1 VIQTKLIACTRKKAG
16 LMALLLFLCGCAPKY
31 SQIIP
36 DSYVISGRNYTYA
49 VYNNEHRLM
58 THPLNDLL
66 AQAEKRKSA
75 LAGDKKISDIYV
87 ISHGWNYT
95 ATESV
100 ALYHNFIELVN
111 DCVQKKVQSIPSVD
125 TEGCSA
131 INADFRPYFIFV
143 TWASTTRP
151 SADLASAVLPFQL
164 DEILKPLTF
173 MVDNGPL
180 HLLTAWKQSLN
191 AAANAL
197 GVRYPDHYLYTE
209 WTGDYGTESPY
220 FSDKSLGRDLPLSSL
235 LYELIR
241 CRYPELDKSPSDIQG
256 RKESNRDCAKMTQY
270 DLDKAN
276 IHLVGHSYGAKL
288 VALAGMEALRR
299 WTLEQHL
306 GLPRTVD
313 QEDREAKE
321 DFFNKYREQYGH
333 GRHIRFNPVIF
344 DVAGPHSPNEVK
356 AARVSDD
363 VYSELD
369 KLKANRQSQGRN
381 QGGFTLPISSL
392 IMVNPAMHAG
402 EFWYPTNFI
411 GVAPASILKLIP
423 RKAIV
428 YSKYDYVNGA
438 LFNVREIVLDTQEAQ
453 FDHVMLSDLTAD
465 SQNPVFDLLVGAY
478 NGPVS
483 LAYSVIN
490 GTLLYVSTTA
500 LNLLPDLW
508 HHIKT
513 NEFWGGFP
521 KPNESD
527 WPAKIATGS
536 LNALDY
542 FAPIIPPGYARNED
556 QQGLFRLSRPAL
568 GKSGLK
574 RVADG
579 RWVGLN
585 LWGLEGFYEK
595 SPDVDDHLFCR
606 LGEQVQRETQAV
618 ETFTPEDDARR
629 QQIYSY
635 DASQVYN
642 EKWSPLGAH
651 GDVRSRDKVLCRAS
665 KEWQKALNEAV
676 KTIDRQEGTMLD
688 DILSSLVVRGASPTM
703 LDGQRATLLSLGV
716 DTESFKPTIT
726 QDALHNYFAPWRAK
740 LEAEI
745 AAVLS
750 KQNLG
755 KTGQIVIKDFA
766 LPQEKR
772 WHGFNFIYNFTQT
785 NIDRLADRLRDVTI
799 EGL

>member
-1 VIQTKLIACTRKKAG
+1 MQKKQIACARKKVG
-16 LMALLLFLCGCAPKY
+16 LIVLLLFLCGCAPKY
-31 SQIIP
+31 SQILP
-36 DSYVISGRNYTYA
+36 GSYVISGRNYTYA
-49 VYNNEHRLM
+49 VYNTAHRLM
-58 THPLNDLL
+58 THPLDDLL
-66 AQAEKRKSA
+66 AQAEKRK

-125 TEGCSA
+125 PEGCSA

-191 AAANAL
+191 AASNAL
-197 GVRYPDHYLYTE
+197 GGRYPDRYLYTE
-209 WTGDYGTESPY
+209 WAGDYGTESPY
-220 FSDKSLGRDLPLSSL
+220 FGDRSLGRDLPLSSL

-241 CRYPELDKSPSDIQG
+241 CRYWELDKSPSDTQG
-256 RKESNRDCAKMTQY
+256 RKESNRDCAKITQY

-313 QEDREAKE
+313 A
-321 DFFNKYREQYGH
+321 DFSNKSYKQYGH
-333 GRHIRFNPVIF
+333 GTHIPTSPVIF
-344 DVAGPHSPNEVK
+344 DVAGPFSPNEVK

-363 VYSELD
+363 IYSELE

-402 EFWYPTNFI
+402 ELWYPTNFES
-411 GVAPASILKLIP
+411 VAPANILRLIP

-438 LFNVREIVLDTQEAQ
+438 LFNAREIALNTQEAQ
-453 FDHVMLSDLTAD
+453 FSHALTSTITAD
-465 SQNPVFDLLVGAY
+465 SENPLIDFFVGAY
-478 NGPVS
+478 GGPIY
-483 LAYSVIN
+483 LAYSVVN
-490 GTLLYVSTTA
+490 GTLLYVGTTI
-500 LNLLPDLW
+500 LNLPLDLW

-513 NEFWGGFP
+513 NEFWGVLP
-521 KPNESD
+521 MPSESG
-527 WPAKIATGS
+527 WPEKIATGS
-536 LNALDY
+536 LNALDF

-595 SPDVDDHLFCR
+595 SPDIDGHLFCR

-618 ETFTPEDDARR
+618 ETFSPEDDARR
-629 QQIYSY
+629 QKIYSF

-642 EKWSPLGAH
+642 EKWSLLGAH

-703 LDGQRATLLSLGV
+703 LDGQRVTLLSLGV
-716 DTESFKPTIT
+716 DTESFKSTIT
-726 QDALHNYFAPWRAK
+726 QDALRAYFAPWKAK

-745 AAVLS
+745 AAALS
-750 KQNLG
+750 KQILS
-755 KTGQIVIKDFA
+755 KTGRIVINDFA
-766 LPQEKR
+766 LAQEKR
-772 WHGFNFIYNFTQT
+772 RHGFNFIYNFTQT
-785 NIDRLADRLRDVTI
+785 NIDRLADRLRDVMI
-799 EGL
+799 KDPVN